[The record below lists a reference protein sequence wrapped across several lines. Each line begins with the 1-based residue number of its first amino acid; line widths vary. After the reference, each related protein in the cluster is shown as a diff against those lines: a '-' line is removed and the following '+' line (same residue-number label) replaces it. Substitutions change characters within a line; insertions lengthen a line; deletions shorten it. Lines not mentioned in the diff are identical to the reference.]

1 MKNNFNIII
10 VITLILFFSCKSI
23 ENFRINKVQEFNP
36 NFPKQKYEFPLLTS
50 KSSMISRKI
59 NSDIVKD
66 FLDIDIE
73 NKSESIFENVWAT
86 KKNSIPRLSDLTYQ
100 INMLNDR
107 IYSVTLNAE
116 GCGAYCEYFSYSYN
130 YDLSNGN
137 KILLDSIF
145 SQKGKAEMLNYLS
158 NKKRKIIESYVLEL
172 KKEEIQEEDKEEY
185 NSRFELYEDCL
196 KDLPFASLEYFDFK
210 INNKQIILTSDRCS
224 VHVNRAIDDLDEY
237 EFKLDKNEVN
247 NLLSNYGRIILK
259 TTANNGYK

>member
-1 MKNNFNIII
+1 MKHKRLKNYLKLGILLLGIPLIIYSCQKDDDFKDVEQQIAKSNHKIKATILNGNVVLKQNTLLKKQIKKITSPKKEFFENTIHSNSYGFSIDTSRIQIIETDFYKSYTFLVNRESQNENI
-10 VITLILFFSCKSI
+10 LEK
-23 ENFRINKVQEFNP
+23 
-36 NFPKQKYEFPLLTS
+36 
-50 KSSMISRKI
+50 
-59 NSDIVKD
+59 
-66 FLDIDIE
+66 E

-100 INMLNDR
+100 INMLTDR

-172 KKEEIQEEDKEEY
+172 KKEEIQEEK
-185 NSRFELYEDCL
+185 S
-196 KDLPFASLEYFDFK
+196 
-210 INNKQIILTSDRCS
+210 NKRNDSILD
-224 VHVNRAIDDLDEY
+224 A
-237 EFKLDKNEVN
+237 
-247 NLLSNYGRIILK
+247 
-259 TTANNGYK
+259 